1 MPNIT
6 LLTTLSTIT
15 NNTTFVVVDNALT
28 RRYTYNSLRTQIGA
42 ELASSSLFRGAN
54 GLPGTT
60 GTNGVGVPTGG
71 LAGQVLAKVDYNNY
85 NTTWINN
92 AAISTSGAY
101 SLLVGAPLAYTATSI
116 SEFIDVN
123 TTGTYVP
130 SNGQALLW
138 NSDAQEWRPTSIG
151 TGLGLTSRADLTG
164 IPAGVLTVGTTGYCQ
179 ITAYKSYLLSKVVT
193 NCPAWVRI
201 YSSTAARTNDLTR
214 TDSTDA
220 LPGTGVIAEV
230 ITTSGS
236 LTQLITPGVFGF
248 NSDSPLTNTL
258 YISVTNKDTSA
269 TTVTVTLTLLQLE
282 A

>member
-15 NNTTFVVVDNALT
+15 NATTFVVVDNALT
-28 RRYTYNSLRTQIGA
+28 RRYTYNSLRTQIA
-42 ELASSSLFRGAN
+42 VELAASGLFRGAT
-54 GLPGTT
+54 GLPGIN
-60 GTNGVGVPTGG
+60 GINGVGVPVGG

-123 TTGTYVP
+123 TTGTYAP

-138 NSDAQEWRPTSIG
+138 NSTAQEWRPSSIG
-151 TGLGLTSRADLTG
+151 TGLGLTSRTDLIGT
-164 IPAGVLTVGTTGYCQ
+164 ATNLTVGTTGFAQ
-179 ITAYKSYLLSKVVT
+179 ITAYKSYLLSKIVT
-193 NCPAWVRI
+193 DRPAWVRI
-201 YSSTAARTNDLTR
+201 YSSVTSRANDLSR
-214 TDSTDA
+214 TDATDA

-230 ITTSGS
+230 ITTSGA

-248 NSDSPLTNTL
+248 NSDSPLTTTL
-258 YISVTNKDTSA
+258 YMSVTNKSSSQA
-269 TTVTVTLTLLQLE
+269 SVNVTLTLLQLE

>member
-6 LLTTLSTIT
+6 LLTTLSTVT
-15 NNTTFVVVDNALT
+15 NATTFVVVDNALT
-28 RRYTYNSLRTQIGA
+28 RRFTYSSLRFQLVSEISTNP
-42 ELASSSLFRGAN
+42 LFRGPP
-54 GLPGTT
+54 GIPGTPAI
-60 GTNGVGVPTGG
+60 NGVGVPTGG
-71 LAGQVLAKVDYNNY
+71 TAGQVLAKVDYNNY

-101 SLLVGAPLAYTATSI
+101 SLLVGAPPSYSATSI

-138 NSDAQEWRPTSIG
+138 NSTAQEWRPASIG
-151 TGLGLTSRADLTG
+151 TGLGLTSRSDLIGTTG
-164 IPAGVLTVGTTGYCQ
+164 NLTSGTTGYCQ
-179 ITAYKSYLLSKVVT
+179 IAAYTSYLLSKVVT
-193 NCPAWVRI
+193 DRPAWVRI

-230 ITTSGS
+230 ITTGS
-236 LTQLITPGVFGF
+236 QTILITPGTIGF
-248 NSDSPLTNTL
+248 NST
-258 YISVTNKDTSA
+258 DTP
-269 TTVTVTLTLLQLE
+269 TTDIYVAVVNNSGGTAVITVTLSILQLE
-282 A
+282 V

>member
-6 LLTTLSTIT
+6 LLTTLSTVT
-15 NNTTFVVVDNALT
+15 NATTFVVVDNALT
-28 RRYTYNSLRTQIGA
+28 RRFTYASLRTQLVLEISTNP
-42 ELASSSLFRGAN
+42 LVRGA
-54 GLPGTT
+54 PGTPGT
-60 GTNGVGVPTGG
+60 PGTNGQGVPVGG
-71 LAGQVLAKVDYNNY
+71 NARQVLAKVDYNDY

-138 NSDAQEWRPTSIG
+138 NSDAQEWRPASIG
-151 TGLGLTSRADLTG
+151 TGLGLTSRSDLIGTTLN
-164 IPAGVLTVGTTGYCQ
+164 ITSGTTGDCQ
-179 ITAYKSYLLSKVVT
+179 IAAYKSYLLSKVVT
-193 NCPAWVRI
+193 DRPAWVRI
-201 YSSTAARTNDLTR
+201 YSSTTARTNDLTR
-214 TDSTDA
+214 SEATDA

-248 NSDSPLTNTL
+248 NSDSPVTNTL
-258 YISVTNKDTSA
+258 YMSVTNKSTGQSF
-269 TTVTVTLTLLQLE
+269 VSVTLTLLQLE

>member
-28 RRYTYNSLRTQIGA
+28 RRFTWNSFRTQLIG
-42 ELASSSLFRGAN
+42 ELSASNLFKGAD
-54 GLPGTT
+54 GVRGTT

-71 LAGQVLAKVDYNNY
+71 TAGQVLTKVDYNNY

-138 NSDAQEWRPTSIG
+138 NSAAQEWRPTSIG
-151 TGLGLTSRADLTG
+151 TGLGLTSRSDLIVPTDNL
-164 IPAGVLTVGTTGYCQ
+164 PAGTTGYCQ
-179 ITAYKSYLLSKVVT
+179 IAAYKSYLLSKVVT
-193 NCPAWVRI
+193 DRPAWVRI

-248 NSDSPLTNTL
+248 NSDSPLTTTL
-258 YISVTNKDTSA
+258 YMSVTNKDA
-269 TTVTVTLTLLQLE
+269 APAIVNVTLTLLQLE

>member
-28 RRYTYNSLRTQIGA
+28 RRYTYNSLKTQIGA
-42 ELASSSLFRGAN
+42 ELASSNLFRGAT
-54 GLPGTT
+54 GLPGIN
-60 GTNGVGVPTGG
+60 GINGVGVPVGG

-138 NSDAQEWRPTSIG
+138 NSNAQEWRPASIG
-151 TGLGLTSRADLTG
+151 TGLGLTSRADLIGT
-164 IPAGVLTVGTTGYCQ
+164 ATNLTVGTTGFVQ

-193 NCPAWVRI
+193 DRPAWVRI

-248 NSDSPLTNTL
+248 NSDSPLTTTL
-258 YISVTNKDTSA
+258 YMSVTNKSSSQA
-269 TTVTVTLTLLQLE
+269 SVNVTLTLLQLE